1 MPETLTPRQLLARLV
16 AFPTV
21 SSRSNLD
28 LIDWV
33 EAYLAS
39 HGIASVRVPAPGGE
53 KAALYASGGRAAT
66 GGVILSGHTDVVPV
80 EGQNWTTDPFQM
92 HERDGRIYGRGAC
105 DMKGFDALAIAA
117 TLEAQRRGTARPVQ
131 LALSYDE
138 EIGCTGCAP
147 MIAAMAA
154 GLPRAAAVFVGE
166 PSMMQ
171 VVTGH
176 KGGLGFKTHVKGF
189 EVHSSL
195 VHTGVSAIME
205 AAGLIGWTVAQ
216 NAANRAAPPGPI
228 ALQFEPPWTTLHVGM
243 IAGGTAANITAAD
256 CRFTMDI
263 RVVPGEPVEEWEAA
277 YAARVARAEAAM
289 QAIRPEARITV
300 ERYFWVPPLEPETN
314 GAAEALARRLT
325 GDNGNHVVSYG
336 TEAGF
341 FQAEGYSAVVCG
353 PGDIAQAHQPD
364 EYVTSAQFDA
374 GWAFM
379 GRLIDDLQT

>member
-33 EAYLAS
+33 EGYLAS

-80 EGQNWTTDPFQM
+80 EGQNWTTDPFEM
-92 HERDGRIYGRGAC
+92 HERDGKIYGRGAC

-117 TLEAQRRGTARPVQ
+117 TLEAQRRGMARPVQ

-176 KGGLGFKTHVKGF
+176 KGGLGLKTHVKGF

-379 GRLIDDLQT
+379 GRLLDDLQT